1 MRPGLFGSILIVY
14 AVSLIFTIFNFILS
28 HHIFPRTFKSGM
40 SLPGLFTTFY
50 LPSIPHFL
58 ILFAVFLVRLP
69 KAQGRQLAIDRSVG
83 NVPLGE
89 RPDYLVKV

>member
-69 KAQGRQLAIDRSVG
+69 KAQGRQLAIDRPVG

-89 RPDYLVKV
+89 RS